1 MIHAHQRPAYRSY
14 DGWFGYTDAL
24 GRRGRCYL
32 QVFEARGSL
41 PLAIACEVPD
51 NPGPSIT
58 NAAEDLATQV
68 WQQLLPHARE
78 GIRFVE
84 CYVDPPHADRAGDA
98 GGAPAARFD
107 EVLFRLDHDRL
118 HSPRWRH
125 LSRAEVEAW
134 IGGPFS
140 VPIASSYRREA
151 R

>member
-1 MIHAHQRPAYRSY
+1 MIPARQRPTYRSY
-14 DGWFGYTDAL
+14 DGPFGYTDAL

-32 QVFEARGSL
+32 QVFEPRGSL

-58 NAAEDLATQV
+58 NAAEHLATQI
-68 WQQLLPHARE
+68 WQQLLPRARE

-84 CYVDPPHADRAGDA
+84 CYIDPPRAD
-98 GGAPAARFD
+98 GGPAEHFD
-107 EVLFRLDHDRL
+107 EVLFRLDHNRL
-118 HSPRWRH
+118 HAPQWRH
-125 LSRAEVEAW
+125 LTRAEVEAW

-140 VPIASSYRREA
+140 VPIASSYTREV